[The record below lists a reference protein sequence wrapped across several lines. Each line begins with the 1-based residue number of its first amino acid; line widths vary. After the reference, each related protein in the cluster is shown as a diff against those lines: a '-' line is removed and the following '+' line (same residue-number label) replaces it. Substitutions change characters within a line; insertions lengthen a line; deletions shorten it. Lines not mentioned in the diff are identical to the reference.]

1 MRIPKTNNR
10 KWWILFI
17 IAFFISL
24 GGLLY
29 YVYFYTPKNSLE
41 LYQAISFADDFEEA
55 RQLTLEGHQD
65 NFKKEDFDFINR
77 LDTNADSVGQFTL
90 IEYGEKTYVI
100 MTSTGTP
107 RLKILAVEELPTD
120 IRNYFIELSK

>member
-17 IAFFISL
+17 IVFFISL
-24 GGLLY
+24 GGSLY

-55 RQLTLEGHQD
+55 QQLTLEGYQD

-100 MTSTGTP
+100 MTSPGTP